1 MFMLHRIL
9 SVSLALFVPA
19 LAAASD
25 VEIFPNPLRAER
37 SADFH
42 VTAGGRDVFV
52 ETFKDVAIAHFSF
65 LGEISVSVRATRSI
79 RKVDISPH
87 AARIVAT
94 QTNDTLTFQLTQP
107 RHVVVEI
114 DGRRLFIFAD
124 PIDAAAPKLG
134 QKGVRSVL
142 DFGVDRTGGEL
153 DTARLQQ
160 AIDEVAAVR
169 GTLLVPPGVYLTGT
183 LSLKSNLT
191 LHLAAGALLLGS
203 PNRDDYPVASGFQES
218 DKKNDPANHTNQGE
232 GFSNSQLLAIE
243 NATNVRLAGHGVIDG
258 RGSIVRD
265 QGKPANLLRIR
276 NSSHVTVEGVT
287 LRNSAA
293 WNTHILYSTHVTF
306 RGVKVVND
314 RAVSNSDGIDPD
326 SAQDVLIENCFLYA
340 GDDAFAI
347 KTTNNSRLLRNA
359 ERITVRGCV
368 ILTKKS
374 ALKLGTETQAEA
386 QRDIAFTDNDIV
398 EADRAMSLYCSDG
411 ARFERIRFERNRV
424 ERFFPDRKQRAI
436 EFWVRH
442 RNGMQAGSIRDVLIA
457 DTTIEVDF
465 PNPSLIEGFNA
476 DHGVSGVRFVNY
488 RVAGRVCRTAAD
500 ARIEMNKFVQP
511 PTFSVTP

>member
-9 SVSLALFVPA
+9 PASLALFIPA

-65 LGEISVSVRATRSI
+65 NGEIPVSVRSAHPLGR
-79 RKVDISPH
+79 VDVSPH
-87 AARIVAT
+87 AAGIVT
-94 QTNDTLTFQLTQP
+94 QQTGDTLAFRLAEP

-124 PIDAAAPKLG
+124 TIDAAAPKLG

-142 DFGVDRTGGEL
+142 DFGVDRTGGSL
-153 DTARLQQ
+153 DTARLQR
-160 AIDEVAAVR
+160 AIDEVATAH
-169 GTLLVPPGVYLTGT
+169 GTLFIPPGVYLTGS
-183 LSLKSNLT
+183 LSLRSNLT
-191 LHLAAGALLLGS
+191 LYLAAGARLQGS
-203 PNRDDYPVASGFQES
+203 PRAEDYPEVSNSSAVEEKGAAVKVSRQR
-218 DKKNDPANHTNQGE
+218 ANQTY
-232 GFSNSQLLAIE
+232 SQLLLVE
-243 NATNVRLAGHGVIDG
+243 NVTNVRLAGPGVIDG
-258 RGSIVRD
+258 EGKIIRD
-265 QGKPANLLRIR
+265 QGKHAFLLRLR
-276 NSSHVTVEGVT
+276 NASQITVEGVT

-293 WNTHILYSTHVTF
+293 WNTHLLHSDQVTF

-326 SAQDVLIENCFLYA
+326 SAQDVLIDRCFLYA

-347 KTTNNSRLLRNA
+347 KTSGHSGLLRNA

-374 ALKLGTETQAEA
+374 AMKLGTETLAEA
-386 QRDIAFTDNDIV
+386 MRDITFADNDIV

-424 ERFFPDRKQRAI
+424 ERFFPDRKQRTI

-442 RNGMQAGSIRDVLIA
+442 RNGMQAGGIRDVLIA
-457 DTTIEVDF
+457 DTTVEVDS
-465 PNPSLIEGFNA
+465 PNASLIEGFDA

-488 RVAGRVCRTAAD
+488 TVAGRNCRSAAD

-511 PTFSVTP
+511 PAFSVTP